1 MADSRSSFFFLH
13 AYDESP
19 QCSQPRGRE
28 KDDDRGKQAPKGG
41 DKRQLKLALAFQGM
55 DAVKQMTQAW
65 PCLGVADHVPSCSG
79 NEDQALLY
87 E

>member
-1 MADSRSSFFFLH
+1 MAKTAQHVQS
-13 AYDESP
+13 
-19 QCSQPRGRE
+19 CGRE

-65 PCLGVADHVPSCSG
+65 PCGQSG
-79 NEDQALLY
+79 K
-87 E
+87 